1 MTYSKNDPETIRSMF
16 DSIAKNYDRTNA
28 VLSLGMH
35 NRWNSTLI
43 NKVLVPSK
51 PRTILDLCC
60 GTGAISLDYL
70 RKVKEPIKAYLL
82 DFSGEMLKYAQQRAE
97 VLPLSQHQVEYLQA
111 DAQFI
116 PLMKDSVDCV
126 TIAYGIRNVKEPKK
140 CIEEIYRVLS
150 SDGTVGILELTEPKN
165 PLMHLGH
172 SLYLR
177 TLLPI
182 LGKLLTTNQD
192 AYQYLNQSIKS
203 FIPPE
208 KLKEIMHEVGFQEVQ
223 CISLLGGVATL
234 IIGKKNK
241 P

>member
-82 DFSGEMLKYAQQRAE
+82 DFSGEKPITPSTCSRKGGDRF
-97 VLPLSQHQVEYLQA
+97 LSAPVE
-111 DAQFI
+111 
-116 PLMKDSVDCV
+116 S
-126 TIAYGIRNVKEPKK
+126 
-140 CIEEIYRVLS
+140 
-150 SDGTVGILELTEPKN
+150 
-165 PLMHLGH
+165 
-172 SLYLR
+172 
-177 TLLPI
+177 
-182 LGKLLTTNQD
+182 
-192 AYQYLNQSIKS
+192 
-203 FIPPE
+203 
-208 KLKEIMHEVGFQEVQ
+208 
-223 CISLLGGVATL
+223 SLLFARCLYRALSPKQTNS
-234 IIGKKNK
+234 KC
-241 P
+241 